1 MAAVRKTAAR
11 MGCVLIVMHAPKAH
25 KNTPAIIDTPSI
37 SQAKSFFVPSFSCN
51 SSHHGA
57 PRGCSSES
65 PDALLTMSRCNL
77 NRLMPNTIPKT
88 VPRHKK
94 LVM

>member
-11 MGCVLIVMHAPKAH
+11 LGCVLIVMHAPKAH

-65 PDALLTMSRCNL
+65 PDAVLTMSGCNL
-77 NRLMPNTIPKT
+77 NRLMPDTNPQMIQRQT
-88 VPRHKK
+88 K